1 MWADP
6 ERWSQFFPCL
16 REMHM
21 LMSFTGYLGKLMG
34 GSGFSMLLGKA
45 FAGVEKILLGGNSL

>member
-1 MWADP
+1 
-6 ERWSQFFPCL
+6 
-16 REMHM
+16 M